1 MHRPEDVHPG
11 LILLVICS
19 HGLGAARGLRL
30 RAGGHILKIYT
41 TASLPTT
48 SWKARPPTLLQK
60 GVGWPVNPY
69 GRDLNVFVDACRNML
84 NVEIV
89 AAEFS
94 PQQNQVIQFYLA
106 AMAEKFPAL
115 LK

>member
-11 LILLVICS
+11 LILRVICS
-19 HGLGAARGLRL
+19 HGLGAAHGLRL

-41 TASLPTT
+41 TASLPTA

-60 GVGWPVNPY
+60 GGWPVNPY

-89 AAEFS
+89 AAEFT